1 MRLLLFLLF
10 PAFCAGQN
18 QSISFGVQTDT
29 SGAVYFIR
37 QLVTRKADTTL
48 TTASAIRFEK
58 AGDAIA
64 AIESVLS
71 VVRQDSAEIQAMYR
85 NTMRQLSE
93 LRQSLA
99 VLRPP
104 ANNPTNEPLT
114 PEQEIA
120 RLRAENE
127 RLRAGQKKE

>member
-1 MRLLLFLLF
+1 MRLLLFILL
-10 PAFCAGQN
+10 PVFCAGQN

-93 LRQSLA
+93 LRKSLA

-114 PEQEIA
+114 PEREIA